1 MPELFAFDT
10 TVEFAIALGIMLL
23 GGMVHG
29 LTGFGGALVTMPLLA
44 LLLSPVEAL
53 ALSAPAWVLGTLQM
67 LPRASREADW
77 PVLWPIL
84 IPALLATPLGTLLL
98 FAMEPDIVRRTIG
111 LFVLAGAVMLAKG
124 WTYRGPRGRLP
135 GIVAGSLCGGITGF
149 AGVGGP
155 PVVLYVMAWPDPP
168 AMQRAN
174 IVVVVGS
181 VGVMTLLGII
191 VGGAYDGTVA
201 LTALI
206 LAVAYVAGTWSG
218 SAGFRAASDA
228 FFRRAALTV
237 LFASGIAAIV
247 L

>member
-1 MPELFAFDT
+1 M
-10 TVEFAIALGIMLL
+10 ALGIMLL

-29 LTGFGGALVTMPLLA
+29 LTGFGGALITMPLLA
-44 LLLSPVEAL
+44 LLIGPVEAL

-77 PVLWPIL
+77 RALWPIL

-98 FAMEPDIVRRTIG
+98 FVMEPDIVRRTIG
-111 LFVLAGAVMLAKG
+111 LFVLAGAVMLATG

-135 GIVAGSLCGGITGF
+135 GIIAGSLCGGITGF

-155 PVVLYVMAWPDPP
+155 PVIVYVLAWPDSP
-168 AMQRAN
+168 AIQRAS
-174 IVVVVGS
+174 ILIIIGS
-181 VGVMTLLGII
+181 VGVVTLLGII

-201 LTALI
+201 LTALV

>member
-1 MPELFAFDT
+1 MDFA
-10 TVEFAIALGIMLL
+10 VALGVMLL

-29 LTGFGGALVTMPLLA
+29 LTGFGGALLTMPLLA
-44 LLLSPVEAL
+44 LLFGPVEAL

-77 PVLWPIL
+77 PALWPIL
-84 IPALLATPLGTLLL
+84 IPAVLATPLGTLLL
-98 FAMEPDIVRRTIG
+98 FVMEPDIVRRTIG
-111 LFVLAGAVMLAKG
+111 LFVLTGAVMLATG

-135 GIVAGSLCGGITGF
+135 GIVVGSLCGGITGF
-149 AGVGGP
+149 SGVGGP
-155 PVVLYVMAWPDPP
+155 PVVVYVMALPDSP

-174 IVVVVGS
+174 IVVIVGF
-181 VGVMTLLGII
+181 VGVVTLLGVM

-218 SAGFRAASDA
+218 SAGFRAASDV

>member
-1 MPELFAFDT
+1 M
-10 TVEFAIALGIMLL
+10 ALGIMLL

-44 LLLSPVEAL
+44 LLIGPVEAL
-53 ALSAPAWVLGTLQM
+53 ALSAPAWVLGSLQM

-77 PVLWPIL
+77 PAVWPIL

-98 FAMEPDIVRRTIG
+98 FVMEPDIVRRTIG
-111 LFVLAGAVMLAKG
+111 LFVLAGAVMLATG

-135 GIVAGSLCGGITGF
+135 GIIAGSLCGGVTGF

-155 PVVLYVMAWPDPP
+155 PVVVYVLAWPDSP

-174 IVVVVGS
+174 IVIIVGS
-181 VGVMTLLGII
+181 VGVVTLLGII
-191 VGGAYDGTVA
+191 VGGVYDGAVA

-218 SAGFRAASDA
+218 STGFRAASDV

-237 LFASGIAAIV
+237 LFACGIAAIA

>member
-1 MPELFAFDT
+1 M
-10 TVEFAIALGIMLL
+10 ALGIMLL

-44 LLLSPVEAL
+44 LLIGPVEAL

-77 PVLWPIL
+77 PALWPIL

-98 FAMEPDIVRRTIG
+98 FVMEPDIVRRTIG
-111 LFVLAGAVMLAKG
+111 LFVLAGAVMLATG

-135 GIVAGSLCGGITGF
+135 GIIAGSLCGGVTGF

-155 PVVLYVMAWPDPP
+155 PVIVYVLAWPDSP
-168 AMQRAN
+168 AIQRAS
-174 IVVVVGS
+174 ILIIIGS
-181 VGVMTLLGII
+181 VGVVTLLGII

-201 LTALI
+201 LTALV

>member
-1 MPELFAFDT
+1 M
-10 TVEFAIALGIMLL
+10 ALGIMLL

-44 LLLSPVEAL
+44 LLFGPVEAL

-77 PVLWPIL
+77 PALWPVL
-84 IPALLATPLGTLLL
+84 IPAVLATPLGILLL
-98 FAMEPDIVRRTIG
+98 FVMEPDIVRRTIG
-111 LFVLAGAVMLAKG
+111 IFVLAGAVILATG
-124 WTYRGPRGRLP
+124 WTYSGPRGKVP
-135 GIVAGSLCGGITGF
+135 GVIAGSLCGSITGF
-149 AGVGGP
+149 SGVGGP
-155 PVVLYVMAWPDPP
+155 PVVVYVMAWPDPP
-168 AMQRAN
+168 ATQRAN
-174 IVVVVGS
+174 IVVIVGS

-191 VGGAYDGTVA
+191 VGGAYDVRIA

-206 LAVAYVAGTWSG
+206 LAAAYVAGTWSG
-218 SAGFRAASDA
+218 SAGFRAASDT

-237 LFASGIAAIV
+237 LFASGLAAIV

>member
-1 MPELFAFDT
+1 M
-10 TVEFAIALGIMLL
+10 ALGIMLL

-44 LLLSPVEAL
+44 LLFGPVEAL

-77 PVLWPIL
+77 RVLWPIL

-98 FAMEPDIVRRTIG
+98 FVMEPDIVRRTIG
-111 LFVLAGAVMLAKG
+111 LFVLAGAVMLATG

-135 GIVAGSLCGGITGF
+135 GIIAGSLCGGVTGF

-155 PVVLYVMAWPDPP
+155 PVIVYVLAWPDSP
-168 AMQRAN
+168 AIQRAS
-174 IVVVVGS
+174 ILIIIGS
-181 VGVMTLLGII
+181 VGVVTLLGII

-201 LTALI
+201 LTALV

>member
-1 MPELFAFDT
+1 M
-10 TVEFAIALGIMLL
+10 ALGIMLL

-44 LLLSPVEAL
+44 LLFGPVEAL

-77 PVLWPIL
+77 TALWPIL

-98 FAMEPDIVRRTIG
+98 FVMEPDIVRRTIG
-111 LFVLAGAVMLAKG
+111 LFVLAGAVMLATG

-135 GIVAGSLCGGITGF
+135 GIIAGSLCGGVTGF

-155 PVVLYVMAWPDPP
+155 PVIVYVLAWPDSP
-168 AMQRAN
+168 AIQRAS
-174 IVVVVGS
+174 ILIIIGS
-181 VGVMTLLGII
+181 VGVVTLLGII

-201 LTALI
+201 LTALV
-206 LAVAYVAGTWSG
+206 LSVAYVAGTWSG

>member
-1 MPELFAFDT
+1 M
-10 TVEFAIALGIMLL
+10 ALGIMLL

-44 LLLSPVEAL
+44 LLIGPVEAL

-77 PVLWPIL
+77 TALWPIL

-98 FAMEPDIVRRTIG
+98 FVMEPDIVRRTIG
-111 LFVLAGAVMLAKG
+111 LFVLAGAVMLATG

-135 GIVAGSLCGGITGF
+135 GIIAGSLCGGITGF

-155 PVVLYVMAWPDPP
+155 PVIVYVLAWPDSP
-168 AMQRAN
+168 AIQRAS
-174 IVVVVGS
+174 ILIIIGS
-181 VGVMTLLGII
+181 VGVVTLLGII

-201 LTALI
+201 LTALV